1 MITERPKSLQKCLC
15 FHLDYAYTIYVFCL
29 VLVPAK
35 LILFV
40 WFSYRGAVSL
50 YQGNSNW
57 GFQNKSGK
65 SLYCHI
71 HWWNNWQVRE
81 MIDSTFENW
90 FYLVI
95 DYNQCHVHH
104 APCISIQKYTS
115 TWQARNITV
124 FSSVL
129 CSNMHVHMLWNFFFF
144 SKFMFV
150 GWDCWV
156 LRLVSLCLFLFF
168 CQGSLTVLNL

>member
-50 YQGNSNW
+50 YQGNSNR
-57 GFQNKSGK
+57 GFQIKSGK

-81 MIDSTFENW
+81 TIDSAFENW

-95 DYNQCHVHH
+95 DYNV
-104 APCISIQKYTS
+104 INVMYTLHPVS
-115 TWQARNITV
+115 EFRNIHLHDKLEILR
-124 FSSVL
+124 FSVL
-129 CSNMHVHMLWNFFFF
+129 CFAATCMYTCFEIF
-144 SKFMFV
+144 S
-150 GWDCWV
+150 
-156 LRLVSLCLFLFF
+156 SSQNLCLWVEIA
-168 CQGSLTVLNL
+168 GY